1 MFAENEQGELV
12 SACID
17 NTGNWHTLQ
26 PANVLPLGYGHSGTP
41 MVPLLGQPLAAESKV
56 NEEQIRQLTLTMLS
70 PVDPGHAYVRQPV
83 GQVRAAASGA
93 FGMQKAG
100 HTLDFSS
107 DKTESASN
115 LEDDSTSEDNTDDS
129 NNPLSTTWRGWLT
142 TTQHMG

>member
-1 MFAENEQGELV
+1 MFAENEHGELV

-41 MVPLLGQPLAAESKV
+41 MVPLLGQPLAAEPKV

-70 PVDPGHAYVRQPV
+70 PVDLGHAYVRQPV

-107 DKTESASN
+107 TKPRARRTWRTIPPVRITQTTPTT
-115 LEDDSTSEDNTDDS
+115 TS
-129 NNPLSTTWRGWLT
+129 STTWRGWLT